1 MNALQNQLPP
11 KFSEKLFIYTVLH
24 MVTIFFKFD
33 FSSVSI
39 YKA

>member
-11 KFSEKLFIYTVLH
+11 KFSEKLFIYK
-24 MVTIFFKFD
+24 MVAIFFKFD
-33 FSSVSI
+33 FSNVSI